1 MEAYWW
7 IFLFLAALQGF
18 TEVFPISST
27 GHLAVFKSLLD
38 PPSFNL
44 AMAAGLHGG
53 SLIAI
58 TAFFRREIYTLWN
71 HFRASWGE
79 LSQWARG
86 GKNPFIRASEQHIPY
101 LIMISLIPVAIEGLL
116 LQPRARKI
124 FENPTLVLILLMVN
138 GMVILATALITHGE
152 RTMKELSWKEYLAIG
167 LVQGIAV
174 LPGISRLGLVLCTG
188 LWLRLKWQQAIRL
201 AFILAIPVL
210 LGGLMVE
217 GDEVLLVIA
226 GDFRLTIILLF
237 GIVLAAVCSWLGLKM
252 FTSRLLERRTLAIFG
267 LYCLMLGIFT
277 LVYLSFWNL
286 TH

>member
-1 MEAYWW
+1 MDAFFW

-27 GHLAVFKSLLD
+27 GHLAVFKNLLNRTD
-38 PPSFNL
+38 FDL

-86 GKNPFIRASEQHIPY
+86 GKNPFTRASEQHIPY
-101 LIMISLIPVAIEGLL
+101 LMGISLLPVAIEGLL
-116 LQPRARKI
+116 LQPRARTT
-124 FENPTLVLILLMVN
+124 FENPKLVLILLMVN
-138 GMVILATALITHGE
+138 GTLILATALITQGE

-201 AFILAIPVL
+201 AFILAIPVIF
-210 LGGLMVE
+210 GGLIME
-217 GDEVLLVIA
+217 GNEVLKAIA
-226 GDFRLTIILLF
+226 GDIRLTMILLF
-237 GIVLAAVCSWLGLKM
+237 GIILAAACSWLGLKM
-252 FTSRLLERRTLAIFG
+252 FKSRLLKRRTLAIFG
-267 LYCLMLGIFT
+267 YYCLMLGIFT
-277 LVYLSFWNL
+277 LVYLSFWDL
-286 TH
+286 TL